1 MPLANFPLATWEFA
15 IFFFMNFLTKN
26 ELAAYPGSLLGKL
39 SDYGEIAITDNGKP
53 TALLL
58 QIPDGLFN
66 ETLKAVRRVKAIK
79 SLNDIWAKT
88 KNITPMTDDEIEAEI
103 QAARAEAKAAY

>member
-1 MPLANFPLATWEFA
+1 MWVGAKKLT
-15 IFFFMNFLTKN
+15 IFFIMNFLTKN
-26 ELAAYPGSLLGKL
+26 ELVACPSSLLGKL

-58 QIPDGLFN
+58 QIPEGLFN
-66 ETLKAVRRVKAIK
+66 ETLKAVRRVKAMK
-79 SLNDIWAKT
+79 SLNDIWVKT
-88 KNITPMTDDEIEAEI
+88 KDLLPMTDEEIETEI

>member
-1 MPLANFPLATWEFA
+1 
-15 IFFFMNFLTKN
+15 MNFLTKN
-26 ELAAYPGSLLGKL
+26 ELVAYPSSLLGKL

-66 ETLKAVRRVKAIK
+66 ETLKAVRRVKAMK

-88 KNITPMTDDEIEAEI
+88 KNLPPITDEEIETEI
-103 QAARAEAKAAY
+103 QAARAEAKTASAY

>member
-1 MPLANFPLATWEFA
+1 
-15 IFFFMNFLTKN
+15 MNFLTKS
-26 ELAAYPGSLLGKL
+26 ELATYQGSLLGKL

-66 ETLKAVRRVKAIK
+66 ETLKAVRRVKAMK

-88 KNITPMTDDEIEAEI
+88 KDLPQMTDEEIETEI